1 MFRLIHDEEDSD
13 NEGSKYSC
21 DDIIN
26 THPDNDGILRHKF
39 ESLER
44 NKTHSSVLTN
54 QNFFTKQTKS

>member
-44 NKTHSSVLTN
+44 NKTH
-54 QNFFTKQTKS
+54 